1 MSSALVSIITP
12 VYNAEA
18 YIEATMSCVM
28 EQSYQEWELI
38 LVDDGSTDTSVE
50 LIQAMQQKDTRI
62 KLFQNSENMGP
73 AHTRNLGIKHAQGR
87 YLAFLDSDDIWLPE
101 KLQKQIIFMQ
111 EKQIALSYTTY
122 TLVYEESGR
131 RSLFEVPEQTDYKAL
146 LKRPVIGCSTAIYD
160 RDMLGTVYFPVIRK
174 RQDFALWLKILR
186 EHGPA
191 YGVQESLVDYAVRP
205 NSLSSNRL
213 SAVHYTWKVYREI
226 EKLPLFK
233 ALYYFTHYALRGL
246 SKYWL

>member
-1 MSSALVSIITP
+1 MNSLVSIITP
-12 VYNAEA
+12 VYNAEV
-18 YIEATMSCVM
+18 YIEETIRCVIA
-28 EQSYQEWELI
+28 QKYQEWELI
-38 LVDDGSTDTSVE
+38 LVDDGSSDTSIAV
-50 LIQAMQQKDTRI
+50 IQTMQQKDTRI
-62 KLFQNSENMGP
+62 KLLQNNENMGP
-73 AHTRNLGIKHAQGR
+73 ARTRNLGIEHAKGR
-87 YLAFLDSDDIWLPE
+87 YLAFLDSDDIWHPD
-101 KLQKQIIFMQ
+101 KLEKQITFMQ
-111 EKQIALSYTTY
+111 ERQIALSYTTY
-122 TLVYEESGR
+122 TLVYEESGK

-160 RDMLGTVYFPVIRK
+160 TKLLGKVYFPIIKK

-191 YGVQESLVDYAVRP
+191 YGLQESLVDYAVRP

-226 EKLPLFK
+226 EKLPLYK
-233 ALYYFTHYALRGL
+233 SLYYFTHYALRGL